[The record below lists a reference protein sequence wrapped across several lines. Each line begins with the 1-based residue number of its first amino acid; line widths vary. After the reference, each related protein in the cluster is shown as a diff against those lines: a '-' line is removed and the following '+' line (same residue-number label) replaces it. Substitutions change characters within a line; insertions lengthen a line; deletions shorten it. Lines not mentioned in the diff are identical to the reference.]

1 MRDSCLCGLPRIA
14 RVRRI
19 TGVETMRM
27 FGRLAV
33 GLAVSVLGF
42 VPPAMAQNTPTAEEF
57 GAAVLQYARTDLQ
70 EWINDPVIIYAIK
83 EQNELHKDMNQLR
96 INRLDYQWR
105 EADSYD
111 PFIVDL
117 LDRQASIIA
126 RDRREASN
134 GIVTEI
140 IVMDAYGLNVAIS
153 DRTSD
158 YFQGDEA
165 KWLETY
171 KIGPDA
177 VHISELEFD
186 ESTGKVQTQVSLTV
200 VDPETGTPIGAVTLG
215 IDLSKLAE

>member
-1 MRDSCLCGLPRIA
+1 MESRFAL
-14 RVRRI
+14 RRGTPGSNRE
-19 TGVETMRM
+19 TGIQTMRI
-27 FGRLAV
+27 FGRVAF
-33 GLAVSVLGF
+33 GLGLVAMGAA
-42 VPPAMAQNTPTAEEF
+42 PPAMAQNTPTAEEF
-57 GAAVLQYARTDLQ
+57 GAAVLQYAKTDLQ
-70 EWINDPVIIYAIK
+70 EWINDPVIVFAIK

-96 INRLDYQWR
+96 INRLDFQWR

-111 PFIVDL
+111 PLIVDL

-126 RDRREASN
+126 RDRRAASE
-134 GIVTEI
+134 GVVTEI
-140 IVMDAYGLNVAIS
+140 IVMDAFGLNVAIS

-171 KIGPDA
+171 QIGPDA

-200 VDPETGTPIGAVTLG
+200 VDPDSGSPIGAVTLG
-215 IDLSKLAE
+215 IDLTKLSE

>member
-1 MRDSCLCGLPRIA
+1 
-14 RVRRI
+14 
-19 TGVETMRM
+19 M
-27 FGRLAV
+27 FGRLAASIALCALGV
-33 GLAVSVLGF
+33 GAPAV
-42 VPPAMAQNTPTAEEF
+42 AQNTPTAEEF
-57 GAAVLQYARTDLQ
+57 GEAVLQYARTDLQ
-70 EWINDPVIIYAIK
+70 EWITDPVIIYAIK

-96 INRLDYQWR
+96 INKLDFQWR

-126 RDRREASN
+126 RDRREASE
-134 GIVTEI
+134 GVVTEI

-177 VHISELEFD
+177 VHISELELD

-200 VDPETGTPIGAVTLG
+200 VDPETGSPIGAVTLG
-215 IDLSKLAE
+215 IDLTKLSE